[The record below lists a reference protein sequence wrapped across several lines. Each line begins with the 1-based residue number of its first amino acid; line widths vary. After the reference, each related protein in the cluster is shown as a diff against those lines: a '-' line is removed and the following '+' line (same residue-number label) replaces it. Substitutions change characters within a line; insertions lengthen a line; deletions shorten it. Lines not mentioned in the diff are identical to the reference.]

1 MQLTF
6 TRFLKENNNNAALA
20 AILPGN
26 PVIQRFKQLFNWMPQ
41 QRFIMLQHNVL
52 IK

>member
-6 TRFLKENNNNAALA
+6 TRFLKENNNNAAPA

-26 PVIQRFKQLFNWMPQ
+26 PVIQRHKHLFNWMLQ
-41 QRFIMLQHNVL
+41 QLLIMLQLNIL
-52 IK
+52 I